1 MWNLKKY
8 GTNEL
13 INKTKTDSQTEKNK
27 TKPWLPNGKR
37 GERDK
42 LGG

>member
-13 INKTKTDSQTEKNK
+13 IYNNRNSHICRKQTCGYQGEKRVYK
-27 TKPWLPNGKR
+27 LRNGN
-37 GERDK
+37 
-42 LGG
+42 